1 MSANKRENPILNFGA
16 SLLLVVFLILCLVTF
31 AVLTLSSAANDY
43 EFSRKLA
50 VRKAAYYEA
59 NNQAEY
65 LLKEIDQMLVDG
77 NDWKQA
83 VSLSTETVS
92 ITADLDENNVP
103 VISYSVPLD
112 DAQALS
118 VCLELFPADAAGDTT
133 YHIRKWQVVST
144 TEWESDDSITLIYN
158 N

>member
-1 MSANKRENPILNFGA
+1 MSANKKENPIINFGA

-65 LLKEIDQMLVDG
+65 LLKEIDQMLMEG
-77 NDWKQA
+77 KDWEQA
-83 VSLSTETVS
+83 VSLSTDTVL
-92 ITADLDENNVP
+92 ITADFDENNVP
-103 VISYSVPLD
+103 VINYSVPLD
-112 DAQALS
+112 DTQALS
-118 VCLELFPADAAGDTT
+118 VCLELSPTDAAGDNT
-133 YHIRKWQVVST
+133 YHIRKWQVVSI